1 MPGRAHIHGHKS
13 EALVHVAPVDT
24 PMTTS
29 AIDAAVDE
37 CTMLQQRELHI
48 LAWEWETGRCDLIV
62 ESARKK
68 GVKLLLLQI
77 PREVMEQEAVGTG
90 DVRFFPL
97 AYLEAEIKQ
106 PDHLTVQVALSDF
119 VILHPELLPEDV
131 RGRVETWSDYIDY
144 WAVDWDFQD
153 AVFMQGWAAYRT
165 RKERKLPLLSGV
177 HSYEEA
183 GNYAILVRAIDI
195 FGNETKQA
203 FQVKLRRRNVGLL
216 LLATPTGT
224 SAGA

>member
-1 MPGRAHIHGHKS
+1 
-13 EALVHVAPVDT
+13 LHV
-24 PMTTS
+24 
-29 AIDAAVDE
+29 
-37 CTMLQQRELHI
+37 
-48 LAWEWETGRCDLIV
+48 LAWDWETSRCDLVV
-62 ESARKK
+62 ESAGKK
-68 GVKLLLLQI
+68 GVRLRLLQI
-77 PREVMEQEAVGTG
+77 PREAMEQEAAGYG
-90 DVRFFPL
+90 SLRFFSL

-203 FQVKLRRRNVGLL
+203 FQVELRRRNVGPL